1 LPPELLPPRP
11 NSLAGPSSS
20 GAEAGEDE
28 AVEAPLTRDL
38 ESRRMWTSLSTRLA
52 AAALRIAA
60 RLRSPAIGMVT
71 HTTGG
76 ARVRAACGRASQA
89 ARLHHSSRRR
99 PPPLSYS
106 TSPSLQLLPSVS
118 AREKEE
124 GGGLD
129 ERKRGGDWGTGG
141 RRRHGNQPCWSR
153 VFTIHATTTKES
165 DADERL
171 PLPLAAGPA

>member
-1 LPPELLPPRP
+1 
-11 NSLAGPSSS
+11 
-20 GAEAGEDE
+20 
-28 AVEAPLTRDL
+28 VEAPLTRDL

-153 VFTIHATTTKES
+153 EPTKLQRERRGRASAAASSSRPRIKLGLGVIDHQQAATGEKRYHCIR
-165 DADERL
+165 RL
-171 PLPLAAGPA
+171 WS